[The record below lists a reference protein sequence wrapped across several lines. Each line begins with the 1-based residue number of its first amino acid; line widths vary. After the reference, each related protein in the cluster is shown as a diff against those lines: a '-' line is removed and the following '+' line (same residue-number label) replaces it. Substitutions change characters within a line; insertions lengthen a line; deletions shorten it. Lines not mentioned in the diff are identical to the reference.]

1 MTNGGTGASNA
12 SDARSNLGLGNVENT
27 ALSTYTGEE
36 GALDNQYI
44 TNGAGYITDGN
55 TNWNNSYGFITNTV
69 TSLTNITSIG
79 TLTSLTV
86 DDITLNGSTISDS
99 GDFAFDIGGD
109 MTIDVDGG
117 DISLQDA
124 GTKWG
129 QLYNSSGN
137 FVIYNPTS
145 DKDIYIRGN
154 DGGSPFNAVHF
165 DMSAGGSAYLV
176 ARLLQLT
183 SYLVIYLL

>member
-1 MTNGGTGASNA
+1 
-12 SDARSNLGLGNVENT
+12 
-27 ALSTYTGEE
+27 
-36 GALDNQYI
+36 
-44 TNGAGYITDGN
+44 
-55 TNWNNSYGFITNTV
+55 
-69 TSLTNITSIG
+69 
-79 TLTSLTV
+79 
-86 DDITLNGSTISDS
+86 
-99 GDFAFDIGGD
+99 

-165 DMSAGGSAYLV
+165 DMSSWWFCHLFSSKITATNLVLSNLSSVAEATSLMIQSDGTVVTRELGSNAFNSTSIPT
-176 ARLLQLT
+176 ALT
-183 SYLVIYLL
+183 DFELGEVNLSEFNNDLSTGATLSNGSNNRVVTATGTNS

>member
-1 MTNGGTGASNA
+1 
-12 SDARSNLGLGNVENT
+12 
-27 ALSTYTGEE
+27 
-36 GALDNQYI
+36 
-44 TNGAGYITDGN
+44 
-55 TNWNNSYGFITNTV
+55 
-69 TSLTNITSIG
+69 
-79 TLTSLTV
+79 
-86 DDITLNGSTISDS
+86 
-99 GDFAFDIGGD
+99 

-124 GTKWG
+124 GTKC

-165 DMSAGGSAYLV
+165 DMSAGGSALFSSKITATNLV
-176 ARLLQLT
+176 LSNLSSVAEATSLMIQSDGTVVTRELGSNAFNSTSIPTALT
-183 SYLVIYLL
+183 DFELGEVNLSEFNNDLSTGNFIKWCK